1 LEGKLGSEVPGDIE
15 MKNFPP
21 AAEAGETERALD

>member
-1 LEGKLGSEVPGDIE
+1 MGNEVPGDIE

-21 AAEAGETERALD
+21 AQGVDIQGETERALD

>member
-1 LEGKLGSEVPGDIE
+1 

-21 AAEAGETERALD
+21 AAEAGETERALDVTEGLET